1 MLSINP
7 SDHQV
12 HEIYKL
18 MVGLIVPRPVA
29 LVSTI
34 DKDGVPN
41 VAPFSFFSGVGSNP
55 PTVLFCPTLRS
66 SGDNRKDTLRNVEQ
80 TGEFVINIVSDS
92 IAAATNATAADVGPE
107 VDEFLL
113 AGLTAIPGEVVNV
126 PRVAE
131 SPAQFECKLLQI
143 VFTGNVPG
151 AGVVVIGEIVRFH
164 VNAELEHNFRIDPA
178 KLDAVGRMAGN
189 TWVHTRER
197 FELERPK

>member
-1 MLSINP
+1 
-7 SDHQV
+7 
-12 HEIYKL
+12 
-18 MVGLIVPRPVA
+18 
-29 LVSTI
+29 
-34 DKDGVPN
+34 
-41 VAPFSFFSGVGSNP
+41 
-55 PTVLFCPTLRS
+55 
-66 SGDNRKDTLRNVEQ
+66 
-80 TGEFVINIVSDS
+80 
-92 IAAATNATAADVGPE
+92 
-107 VDEFLL
+107 
-113 AGLTAIPGEVVNV
+113 V